1 MTLQM
6 MVSCIQ
12 SNIWLSRQPEP
23 ARYSSY
29 VYFTQLD
36 AIWAFQQAVNM
47 VLIPMLTLR
56 KFNGQANVHNRYLTH
71 QLHTLCMLCSKL
83 VCPALAARASLCHFV
98 TAVVLPAA
106 ARRCVLKVMPWR
118 QVHWKLY
125 LQALLLF

>member
-1 MTLQM
+1 

-29 VYFTQLD
+29 VYLTQLD
-36 AIWAFQQAVNM
+36 AIWALQQVVNM

-56 KFNGQANVHNRYLTH
+56 KFNGQANNQSIRDAPASHTH
-71 QLHTLCMLCSKL
+71 CMLCSKL
-83 VCPALAARASLCHFV
+83 VCPALAACASLCHVV
-98 TAVVLPAA
+98 TALVLPAA

-118 QVHWKLY
+118 QVHRKFY